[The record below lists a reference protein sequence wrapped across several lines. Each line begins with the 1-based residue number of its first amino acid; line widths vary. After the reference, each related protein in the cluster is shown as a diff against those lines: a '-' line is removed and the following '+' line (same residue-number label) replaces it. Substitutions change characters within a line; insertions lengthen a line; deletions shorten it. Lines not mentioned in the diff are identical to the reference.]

1 MRFWLATYRT
11 CQGSDKPAHLRSFIR
26 SFSTHIQSMDVDE
39 DLDQISDLSA
49 SLDIHCIS
57 CAFKQ

>member
-11 CQGSDKPAHLRSFIR
+11 CQGSDKPAHLQSFTRSFA
-26 SFSTHIQSMDVDE
+26 THIQSMDVDE
-39 DLDQISDLSA
+39 DLDQILDLSA
-49 SLDIHCIS
+49 SLDKHCIS